1 MMAEKSSGSW
11 LGACVPAAA
20 RSHRLWPRVES
31 WALKLGEF
39 FLAQGLLQVLMAVG
53 GFLLLRW
60 MPVEDYAVFTL
71 AFAIQSAMIAFVD
84 VGFTGAIVPLV
95 GARVHDRAVI
105 GAYVAGA
112 RRLRLWLLP
121 FVLAGGL
128 AAFWVLGTRQHLG
141 LATVAGLFALV
152 ALTIWCNAISVLY
165 GGPIVIRQELR
176 FLQGTQNV
184 MGVVRVGA
192 YALGH
197 AFGWLG
203 SIFALA
209 LNAALNGGLAWAL
222 RRRGGPTFDE
232 PTGDSPA
239 AVAARGEILRFV
251 RPQVPVMVFNAVQG
265 QILIFLI
272 SVFGNG
278 AALAA
283 TGALSRL
290 NLMFSVAPYFLGWIV
305 QPYFSRIDAR
315 LVPRRF
321 WQLTLGCG
329 GVLALAPLIGFVW
342 PEPFLWLL
350 GSNYGHL
357 RLEVGLLLLAGS
369 IGTAVGLVSTL
380 SLSRHWIFSDAILWV
395 APLTVGFQVLAIGSF
410 DVTQP
415 AGAIT
420 VVVAGNTG
428 SLVAYLALAMRGQ
441 RKVAA
446 SSV

>member
-1 MMAEKSSGSW
+1 MAAKSSVSW
-11 LGACVPAAA
+11 LGAWVPAAA

-60 MPVEDYAVFTL
+60 MPVGDYAVFTL

-84 VGFTGAIVPLV
+84 VGFSGSIVPLV
-95 GARVHDRAVI
+95 GARVNDRAVI

-112 RRLRLWLLP
+112 RQLRLWSLP
-121 FVLAGGL
+121 FVLVGGM
-128 AAFWVLGTRQHLG
+128 AAFWVLGARQHLSVVA
-141 LATVAGLFALV
+141 LAGLFAMV
-152 ALTIWCNAISVLY
+152 AVTIWFNAITVLY
-165 GGPIVIRQELR
+165 GGPLVIRQDLR
-176 FLQGTQNV
+176 FLQVTQTV
-184 MGVVRVGA
+184 MGAARVGA
-192 YALGH
+192 YSLGH
-197 AFGWLG
+197 ALGWMGSAFVLG
-203 SIFALA
+203 LNTAINIGLA
-209 LNAALNGGLAWAL
+209 LVM

-232 PTGDSPA
+232 PPVNSA
-239 AVAARGEILRFV
+239 ATVAARREIMRFV
-251 RPQVPVMVFNAVQG
+251 KPQIPILAFNAVQG
-265 QILIFLI
+265 QIIVFLI

-329 GVLALAPLIGFVW
+329 GVLALAPLTGFVW

-350 GSNYGHL
+350 GPNYGHL

-380 SLSRHWIFSDAILWV
+380 SISRHWIFSDAIFWV
-395 APLTVGFQVLAIGSF
+395 APLTLGFQVLAIGSC

-420 VVVAGNTG
+420 VMVAGNTG

-441 RKVAA
+441 RRAAA
-446 SSV
+446 SSA

>member
-1 MMAEKSSGSW
+1 MSW
-11 LGACVPAAA
+11 LGAWVPAAA

-84 VGFTGAIVPLV
+84 VGFSGSIVPLV
-95 GARVHDRAVI
+95 GSRVNDRAVI

-112 RRLRLWLLP
+112 RQLRLRFLP
-121 FVLAGGL
+121 FVLVGGM
-128 AAFWVLGTRQHLG
+128 AAFWVLGARQHLS
-141 LATVAGLFALV
+141 VVVIAGLFAMV
-152 ALTIWCNAISVLY
+152 AVTIWFNAIAVLY
-165 GGPIVIRQELR
+165 GGPLVIRQDLR
-176 FLQGTQNV
+176 FLQATQTV
-184 MGVVRVGA
+184 MGAARVGA
-192 YALGH
+192 YGLGH
-197 AFGWLG
+197 ALGWMGSAFVLG
-203 SIFALA
+203 
-209 LNAALNGGLAWAL
+209 LNTAINIGQAVAA
-222 RRRGGPTFDE
+222 RRRGGPLFDE
-232 PTGDSPA
+232 PPAHSA
-239 AVAARGEILRFV
+239 AVATARREILRFV
-251 RPQVPVMVFNAVQG
+251 RPQVPILAFNAVQG
-265 QILIFLI
+265 QVIVFLI

-329 GVLALAPLIGFVW
+329 GVLALAPLTGFVW

-350 GSNYGHL
+350 GPNYGHL

-380 SLSRHWIFSDAILWV
+380 SLSRHWIFSDAIFWV
-395 APLTVGFQVLAIGSF
+395 APLTVGFQVLAIWSC

-420 VVVAGNTG
+420 VMVAGNTG
-428 SLVAYLALAMRGQ
+428 SLIAYLALAMRGQ
-441 RKVAA
+441 RRSAA
-446 SSV
+446 SSA

>member
-1 MMAEKSSGSW
+1 MMAAKSSVSW
-11 LGACVPAAA
+11 LGAWVPAAA

-60 MPVEDYAVFTL
+60 MPVGDYAVFTL

-84 VGFTGAIVPLV
+84 VGFSGSIVPLV
-95 GARVHDRAVI
+95 GARVNDRAVI

-112 RRLRLWLLP
+112 RQLRLWSLP
-121 FVLAGGL
+121 FVLVGGM
-128 AAFWVLGTRQHLG
+128 AAFWVLGARQHLSVVA
-141 LATVAGLFALV
+141 LAGLFAMV
-152 ALTIWCNAISVLY
+152 AVTIWFNAITVLY
-165 GGPIVIRQELR
+165 GGPLVIRQDLR
-176 FLQGTQNV
+176 FLQVTQTV
-184 MGVVRVGA
+184 MGAARVGA
-192 YALGH
+192 YSLGH
-197 AFGWLG
+197 ALGWMGSAFVLG
-203 SIFALA
+203 LNTAINIGLA
-209 LNAALNGGLAWAL
+209 LVM

-232 PTGDSPA
+232 PPVNSA
-239 AVAARGEILRFV
+239 ATVAARREIMRFV
-251 RPQVPVMVFNAVQG
+251 KPQIPILAFNAVQG
-265 QILIFLI
+265 QIIVFLI

-329 GVLALAPLIGFVW
+329 GVLALAPLTGFVW

-350 GSNYGHL
+350 GPNYGHL

-380 SLSRHWIFSDAILWV
+380 SISRHWIFSDAIFWV
-395 APLTVGFQVLAIGSF
+395 APLTLGFQVLAIGSC

-420 VVVAGNTG
+420 VMVAGNTG

-441 RKVAA
+441 RRAAA
-446 SSV
+446 SSA